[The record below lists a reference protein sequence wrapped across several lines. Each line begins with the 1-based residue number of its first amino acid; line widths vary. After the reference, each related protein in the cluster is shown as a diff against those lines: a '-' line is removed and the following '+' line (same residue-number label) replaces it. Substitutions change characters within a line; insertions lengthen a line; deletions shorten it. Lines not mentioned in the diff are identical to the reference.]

1 MELKTFLSDPRR
13 RNLALLAALA
23 FFSVVFAAVALEWR
37 ASEVAPKYTPHAFF
51 PGVAGRL
58 DEVTRIRVV
67 SKKNDAFDVVFV
79 PMKGWV
85 LPGRGNYP
93 ASFEEVRKT
102 LVGLAALETIEPKT
116 ARADWFHYVDLDA
129 PPQGDGVLISLA
141 DDRNRVLASLIV
153 GKSEDVGDVSDNIAL
168 FVRQPGQTQSWL
180 VLSPFTPRA
189 AQSDWLKKNIV
200 DVDRSRIQSVEV
212 RPQAGPGY
220 TVSRDK
226 PADADFALVPLPRG
240 RELTDSSAPDAVGS
254 ALADFSFT
262 DVQPV
267 GNFDFDGQAWRTVT
281 HSFDGLIVNVDVVKQ
296 GSDDWARINA
306 YALPGQPDA
315 AKEAREIDEA
325 AQGWAF
331 KLPAYK
337 GAAFTTS
344 LDSLLKPLS
353 AKGPPKK

>member
-1 MELKTFLSDPRR
+1 MNLKTFFSDPRR

-23 FFSVVFAAVALEWR
+23 FFSVVFAAVALAWR
-37 ASEVAPKYTPHAFF
+37 ADEVAPKNTPQALF
-51 PGVAGRL
+51 PGLAGKL
-58 DEVTRIRVV
+58 DDVTRIHIV
-67 SKKNDAFDVVFV
+67 SKKNGAFDVVFV

-116 ARADWFHYVDLDA
+116 ARANWLHYLDLDA
-129 PPQGDGVLISLA
+129 PPNGAGVLISLA
-141 DDRNRVLASLIV
+141 DDKNRVLASLIV
-153 GKSEDVGDVSDNIAL
+153 GKSEDIGEASENVGL
-168 FVRQPGQTQSWL
+168 FVRQPGQMQSWL
-180 VLSPFTPRA
+180 VSSPFAPHA

-200 DVDRSRIQSVEV
+200 ELDRSRIQSVDV
-212 RPQAGPGY
+212 RPLTGPSY
-220 TVSRDK
+220 SVSRDK
-226 PADADFALVPLPRG
+226 PGDTDFALTPMPHG
-240 RELTDSSAPDAVGS
+240 RELTDSSAPAVVAS

-267 GNFDFDGQAWRTVT
+267 GNFDFDGQAWRNVT
-281 HSFDGLIVNVDVVKQ
+281 HTFDGLIVNVDVVRL
-296 GSDDWARINA
+296 GTDVWARINA
-306 YALPGQPDA
+306 FALPGKPDS

-337 GAAFTTS
+337 GAAFTTA
-344 LDSLLKPLS
+344 LDSMLKPVEAS
-353 AKGPPKK
+353 RNAKK